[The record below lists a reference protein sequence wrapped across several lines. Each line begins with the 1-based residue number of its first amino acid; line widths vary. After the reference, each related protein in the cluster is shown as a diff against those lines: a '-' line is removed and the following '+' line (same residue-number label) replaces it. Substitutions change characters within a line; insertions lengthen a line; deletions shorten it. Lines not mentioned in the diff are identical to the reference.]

1 MNAMGSVEENNLNNS
16 KDFRKIKNRKIK
28 PKKPKRNNFNNT
40 LYSDNI
46 FLSRNE
52 KINSNRGS
60 NDLSK
65 PNYLNYVQVL
75 FEKFEKSDKNF
86 NYLNSNENQSGSDKA
101 HCSKYMPIYHDSEFI
116 KLKHPKLNHGLDD
129 HNSNENQSG
138 SDKAHCSKYM
148 PIYHDSEF
156 IKLKHPKLNHG
167 LDDHNSNENKS
178 RLAILSETEAELSV
192 TEAEDLLQ
200 KINSLEED
208 EIKKMELFKLNLD
221 KARKG
226 GFISAFV
233 KVLFVFFNN
242 KNGLFVFEHVDGINE
257 EIRIYSFDS
266 SIKVCNSIFR
276 EDERVKYV
284 AFNVLYNKDKNRYA
298 YNSIIEEKKIDQN
311 QNQNQNQNHRE
322 FTKIERF
329 IKFCKSL
336 IKLVF
341 PCVPYNNEPQNQD
354 DDSENQRMI

>member
-28 PKKPKRNNFNNT
+28 PKKPKRNNFNNP
-40 LYSDNI
+40 LYSDDF

-86 NYLNSNENQSGSDKA
+86 NYL
-101 HCSKYMPIYHDSEFI
+101 
-116 KLKHPKLNHGLDD
+116 
-129 HNSNENQSG
+129 NSNENQSG